1 LLLCFVLQSKQV
13 IISSLEDVV
22 LLYQH
27 SGIIVPFG
35 QPWAN
40 HQQARAWAREVLAGE
55 V

>member
-1 LLLCFVLQSKQV
+1 LCFVLQSKQV
-13 IISSLEDVV
+13 IISSLEDMMVV
-22 LLYQH
+22 LYQH